1 MGKISNK
8 QREAISNIYLMTVVC
23 TDIHYKLSFLTQLY
37 AAIRS
42 ALLTENIIENK
53 TETKRVFNKKKG
65 DYEDKEVQTIVST
78 KADKIES
85 AKLLKESKE
94 KLFEAYTAFAER
106 NMWIRADQII
116 IDIIE
121 RLSTLGYMH
130 DLIDIETEKWSASY
144 HMIAPSGSAGD
155 NDGD

>member
-8 QREAISNIYLMTVVC
+8 QKEAISNIYLMTVVC

-53 TETKRVFNKKKG
+53 IETKKVFDKKKG
-65 DYEDKEVQTIVST
+65 EFVEKEYKTIVST

-85 AKLLKESKE
+85 AKLLKESKD
-94 KLFEAYTAFAER
+94 KLYEAYTAFAER

-116 IDIIE
+116 IEIIE
-121 RLSTLGYMH
+121 RLSTLGYMQ
-130 DLIDIETEKWSASY
+130 DLIDIETERWNASY
-144 HMIAPSGSAGD
+144 HMIAPSQAGGE
-155 NDGD
+155 NDD